1 MKSLIKIFC
10 IVFLALTQFSSKAT
24 AVPTFV
30 DSFDVGAEE
39 SQPRGF
45 TFNNDGTKM
54 FIVGWAGDDVN
65 EYTLSTG
72 FDLSTASYAGDG
84 ERFLVSQDETPID
97 LDFNSDGTKM
107 YVVGWTD
114 NDIHEYTLTTA
125 FDVSTASA
133 VATFD
138 LSGVE
143 SHAQGIAFNS
153 DGTLMFI
160 IGSNGDDVNVYSL
173 ASAYVIST
181 ATLA

>member
-1 MKSLIKIFC
+1 MYECGLS
-10 IVFLALTQFSSKAT
+10 T
-24 AVPTFV
+24 A
-30 DSFDVGAEE
+30 FDVSTCDSHDRDDDLSITDEE
-39 SQPRGF
+39 KTPTGIA
-45 TFNNDGTKM
+45 FNDDGKKM
-54 FIVGWAGDDVN
+54 FVVGSVGDEVN
-65 EYTLSTG
+65 EY
-72 FDLSTASYAGDG
+72 F
-84 ERFLVSQDETPID
+84 
-97 LDFNSDGTKM
+97 
-107 YVVGWTD
+107 
-114 NDIHEYTLTTA
+114 LTTA